1 MEYNKY
7 EIIAKERGYTITPE
21 GVVFNPK
28 GKQIG
33 TYSKNKYMY
42 FSFRL
47 NGKIV
52 KVYFHRYQAYLKF
65 GNSLYEDGIMVR
77 HLDGDLLN
85 NSVSNIELGTNSDNM
100 LDIPKEKR
108 IQKSANANKKYS
120 DDLVLE
126 IKADRE
132 RGMSYKDLMEKYHI
146 SSKGTIS
153 NIINKR

>member
-33 TYSKNKYMY
+33 TYGKNKYMY

-65 GNSLYEDGIMVR
+65 GNSLYEDGVYPDDERRRKVYEYALLPLGFKIMK
-77 HLDGDLLN
+77 D
-85 NSVSNIELGTNSDNM
+85 
-100 LDIPKEKR
+100 
-108 IQKSANANKKYS
+108 KYKT
-120 DDLVLE
+120 L
-126 IKADRE
+126 I
-132 RGMSYKDLMEKYHI
+132 YKL
-146 SSKGTIS
+146 
-153 NIINKR
+153 

>member
-7 EIIAKERGYTITPE
+7 EIIAKEKGYTITPE
-21 GVVFNPK
+21 GVVFSPK
-28 GKQIG
+28 GKQVG
-33 TYSKNKYMY
+33 TYGKNKYMY

-85 NSVSNIELGTNSDNM
+85 NSESNIELGTNSDNM

-108 IQKSANANKKYS
+108 AQKSANANKKYS

-146 SSKGTIS
+146 SSKGTMS

>member
-1 MEYNKY
+1 M
-7 EIIAKERGYTITPE
+7 G
-21 GVVFNPK
+21 
-28 GKQIG
+28 
-33 TYSKNKYMY
+33 
-42 FSFRL
+42 RL
-47 NGKIV
+47 L

-108 IQKSANANKKYS
+108 IRKSANANKKYS

>member
-33 TYSKNKYMY
+33 TYGKNKYMY

-100 LDIPKEKR
+100 LDISKEKR

>member
-33 TYSKNKYMY
+33 TYGKNKYMY

-52 KVYFHRYQAYLKF
+52 KSIF
-65 GNSLYEDGIMVR
+65 
-77 HLDGDLLN
+77 
-85 NSVSNIELGTNSDNM
+85 
-100 LDIPKEKR
+100 P
-108 IQKSANANKKYS
+108 
-120 DDLVLE
+120 
-126 IKADRE
+126 
-132 RGMSYKDLMEKYHI
+132 
-146 SSKGTIS
+146 
-153 NIINKR
+153 